1 MDQPERDPPPW
12 EALITEHI
20 RRDAGFFYRL
30 AQRIV
35 GRSAAED
42 ACQQAFLN
50 VWQQRHHLRE
60 PQRLRAYLAQVVVR
74 ESLQILRRRK
84 RRQQALANH
93 ACQFP
98 SSGPASASQRLALRE
113 SLLLALDELDADVR
127 MAVVLRLIQGLSGRE
142 VSRMLKCSDAQVSR
156 RLHRG
161 MEQLRD
167 RLRDWQ
173 PTPSRTEET
182 SEGGASRGK
191 GVER

>member
-1 MDQPERDPPPW
+1 MDQPEHDPPPW

-30 AQRIV
+30 VQRIV

-74 ESLQILRRRK
+74 ESLLILRQRK

-93 ACQFP
+93 ACQLP
-98 SSGPASASQRLALRE
+98 SSALRE
-113 SLLLALDELDADVR
+113 HAYLLIKVGKVR
-127 MAVVLRLIQGLSGRE
+127 PFPTVSPRIDSPCATATRIFRSSRLQ
-142 VSRMLKCSDAQVSR
+142 D
-156 RLHRG
+156 
-161 MEQLRD
+161 
-167 RLRDWQ
+167 
-173 PTPSRTEET
+173 
-182 SEGGASRGK
+182 
-191 GVER
+191 